1 MKVIDKLLDLLYP
14 PRCAFCHRLIWQEGL
29 VCPECLK
36 TLPYTD
42 SAGQE
47 QSFPNI
53 IKCLSPLYYEG
64 DVRSSLLRYK
74 FHSLTA
80 YSKVY
85 GKFMVKC
92 IDEWGISCDIIT
104 WVPLSSNRLRKRGYD
119 QARLLAEEIARE
131 RDARCERLLTKT
143 VNNPAQSGAGDA
155 NKRRANVAGVYKFA
169 CSAPLDGKSVLIVDD
184 IVTTGAT
191 LSECA
196 RVLKAAGA
204 GKIYAVTAARKRE

>member
-1 MKVIDKLLDLLYP
+1 MKWINKLLDLLYP
-14 PRCAFCHRLIWQEGL
+14 PRCAFCHRLIWRDGL

-36 TLPYTD
+36 TLPYTGA
-42 SAGQE
+42 AGQE

-53 IKCLSPLYYEG
+53 SKCLSPLYYEG
-64 DVRSSLLRYK
+64 DVRASLLRYK

-85 GKFMVKC
+85 SKFMVKC

-104 WVPLSSNRLRKRGYD
+104 WVPLSMKRLRKRGYD
-119 QARLLAEEIARE
+119 QARLLAEEVARAK
-131 RDARCERLLTKT
+131 DVSCERLLIKT
-143 VNNPAQSGAGDA
+143 VNNPAQSGAGGA
-155 NKRRANVAGVYKFA
+155 EKRRANVSGVYRFA
-169 CSAPLDGKSVLIVDD
+169 GSAPLDGKTVLIVDD

-204 GKIYAVTAARKRE
+204 GRIYAATAARTRD

>member
-1 MKVIDKLLDLLYP
+1 MKLIDKLLELLYP
-14 PRCAFCHRLIWQEGL
+14 PRCAFCHKLIWKDGL
-29 VCPECLK
+29 VCPACLK
-36 TLPYTD
+36 ALPYTD
-42 SAGQE
+42 TAGQE
-47 QSFPNI
+47 QAFPNI
-53 IKCLSPLYYEG
+53 AKCLSPLYYEG

-85 GKFMVKC
+85 RKFMVKC

-104 WVPLSSNRLRKRGYD
+104 WVPLSRRRLRKRGYD
-119 QARLLAEEIARE
+119 QARLLAEELARE
-131 RDARCERLLTKT
+131 KEIRCERLLIKT
-143 VNNPAQSGAGDA
+143 VNNPAQSGTGSAE
-155 NKRRANVAGVYKFA
+155 KRRANVSGVYRFA
-169 CSAPLDGKSVLIVDD
+169 PHAPLNGESVLLVDD

-204 GKIYAVTAARKRE
+204 GRIYAVTAARTRD